1 MKVLTAEQMAYVDR
15 TTIEKGTPGIDLM
28 GNAGMEVFRFIR
40 DTLGISSN
48 IVIISGKGNNGGDGF
63 RVAELCA
70 ENGCS
75 VHVFLLGEKAKVK
88 GNAETFM
95 EGFESLKGKII
106 EITAAEELEK
116 HSEIIMSANLIVD
129 AIFGTGLKG
138 DIEGLPASAIEIINS
153 SAAAVMAVDI
163 PSGVN
168 ASTGEVSQI
177 AVKADY
183 TVTFGCP
190 KVGHISPPGRNMCG
204 VVEIADIGFSEEVM
218 DAVDPA
224 GYTLTSTE
232 AAQLIPKRSYNAHKG
247 STGKLFLLA
256 GSVGMTGAAVLSSMS
271 AIRSGAGMVTVGCPE
286 SLNDILEIKLTEV
299 MTRPLPEV
307 RRKRCLSSR
316 ALGLIRKVVA
326 NADVVAVGPGLGT
339 YVETSELVRRFI
351 SKYEGRIVLDADGI
365 NAFKGNHEALKT
377 APADIVLTPHY
388 GELSRIIDMTI
399 EEIAADPS
407 EAVKKASKLTG
418 KIILLKGAPTVIANP
433 QGEVW
438 INGTGNEGMA
448 TAGMGDVLTGIISGF
463 AVQGLDLFESA
474 ILGAYI
480 HGMAGDYAADEKGIH
495 GMTAGDV
502 LKHIPQT
509 IIDILAQDAV

>member
-15 TTIEKGTPGIDLM
+15 TTIESGTPGIDLM
-28 GNAGMEVFRFIR
+28 RNAGMEVFEFIR
-40 DTLGISSN
+40 DALAISSD
-48 IVIISGKGNNGGDGF
+48 IVVFSGKGNNGGDGF

-70 ENGCS
+70 KSGYG
-75 VHVFLLGEKAKVK
+75 VHVFLLGKKSKITGDASTCMQDFEKT
-88 GNAETFM
+88 GHE
-95 EGFESLKGKII
+95 II
-106 EITAAEELEK
+106 EITGEDTLENYSK
-116 HSEIIMSANLIVD
+116 QIMSANLIVD

-138 DIEGLPASAIEIINS
+138 EIEGFPASVIEMINAS
-153 SAAAVMAVDI
+153 GAAVVAVDI

-168 ASTGEVSQI
+168 ASTGEVSRV
-177 AVKADY
+177 AVSADY

-218 DAVDPA
+218 DAVESA

-247 STGKLFLLA
+247 SAGKLFLLA

-271 AIRSGAGMVTVGCPE
+271 AMRSGVGMVTVGCPE

-307 RRKRCLSSR
+307 RRKRCLSLR
-316 ALGLIRKVVA
+316 ALGLIRKAVV
-326 NADVVAVGPGLGT
+326 NADVVSVGPGLGT
-339 YVETSELVRRFI
+339 YVETSELIRRFI
-351 SKYEGRIVLDADGI
+351 SKYEGRVVLDADGI
-365 NAFKGNHEALKT
+365 NAFQGNIETLKT
-377 APADIVLTPHY
+377 APANIVLTPHY
-388 GELSRIIDMTI
+388 GELSRLIDMTI
-399 EEIAADPS
+399 EEIAAEPS

-418 KIILLKGAPTVIANP
+418 KIILLKGSPTVIANP
-433 QGEVW
+433 QGEIW

-463 AVQGLDLFESA
+463 AAQGLDLFESA

-480 HGMAGDYAADEKGIH
+480 HGMAGDYAVDEKGIH

-502 LKHIPQT
+502 LKRIPQT
-509 IIDILAQDAV
+509 IIDILAQGAV